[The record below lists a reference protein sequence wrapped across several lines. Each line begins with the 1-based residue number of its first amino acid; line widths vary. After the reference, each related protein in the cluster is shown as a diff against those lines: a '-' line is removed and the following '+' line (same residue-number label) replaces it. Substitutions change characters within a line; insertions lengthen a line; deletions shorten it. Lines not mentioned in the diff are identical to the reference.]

1 YTGLLE
7 AFGLYFE
14 GSHLFL
20 RDNTNR
26 LLGSYKFDWKEVL
39 SAILGYAVYYGFLHR
54 SERTVHEQIRFRL
67 KSKGL
72 PVSLYD
78 IVKGKV
84 VHRSNQGICREIIKV
99 STALLKMGVKKGD
112 KVALVGLNSVRY
124 FVLDVAISLVG
135 AVSVP
140 IYYTSAPSEVEDIL
154 KDCNAQIFFV
164 GFTKILDRLDEIR
177 TTINV
182 ISFCRSPLVGGKTK
196 VLPWDEFLS
205 LGEEEHESF
214 VPIAFSD
221 LATIRY
227 TSGSSGEAKGVCF
240 HHGNIRWLVEAVAQV
255 FPWKMRNK
263 EVSYLSFLPL
273 NHVVEGLIGA
283 YSPFYAPAPLKI
295 YFLEDF
301 RGLQA
306 ALPLV
311 RPTVFFSI
319 PRFYE
324 KLWHVLEES
333 RLGKI
338 YLHTSS
344 QLVKNLLQPFLR
356 RVLLTKSGLDRCE
369 QLIVGSAPS
378 NEKLLFSFKEL
389 GVEVH
394 DAYGLTE
401 APLVTINRV
410 GRNHIG
416 TVGQPLPQTQIKE
429 AEDGEI
435 LVKGPQVMQGY
446 HTKTTCRLI
455 DGAWL
460 PTGDLGKV
468 GEKGDLIIYGR
479 KKNLIATSY
488 GKKISPYKIESML
501 KELSGVD
508 QAMLIGE
515 LKPYISAL
523 VWSGQAE
530 KESGILDS
538 INKGIIEINTK
549 VSHPEQIHRWVILK
563 NDLSIEQGDLTP
575 NFKLKRSNIS

>member
-1 YTGLLE
+1 MMKREERPISPHPKRTGKKVNIVLADGNDIMRQGLQSLLE
-7 AFGLYFE
+7 AEPDF
-14 GSHLFL
+14 S
-20 RDNTNR
+20 
-26 LLGSYKFDWKEVL
+26 
-39 SAILGYAVYYGFLHR
+39 
-54 SERTVHEQIRFRL
+54 
-67 KSKGL
+67 
-72 PVSLYD
+72 
-78 IVKGKV
+78 V
-84 VHRSNQGICREIIKV
+84 VGEIIHGSDAV
-99 STALLKMGVKKGD
+99 D
-112 KVALVGLNSVRY
+112 LVERIEPDILILDLTMPEVDS
-124 FVLDVAISLVG
+124 LDVTRHITQRFSQTRVLIL
-135 AVSVP
+135 SM
-140 IYYTSAPSEVEDIL
+140 YNEED
-154 KDCNAQIFFV
+154 
-164 GFTKILDRLDEIR
+164 
-177 TTINV
+177 
-182 ISFCRSPLVGGKTK
+182 
-196 VLPWDEFLS
+196 
-205 LGEEEHESF
+205 
-214 VPIAFSD
+214 
-221 LATIRY
+221 
-227 TSGSSGEAKGVCF
+227 
-240 HHGNIRWLVEAVAQV
+240 
-255 FPWKMRNK
+255 
-263 EVSYLSFLPL
+263 
-273 NHVVEGLIGA
+273 
-283 YSPFYAPAPLKI
+283 

-523 VWSGQAE
+523 VWSGQSE

-575 NFKLKRSNIS
+575 NFKLKRRNISRRFGKIIETLYQDDHPAGDPVLSFGRSEA